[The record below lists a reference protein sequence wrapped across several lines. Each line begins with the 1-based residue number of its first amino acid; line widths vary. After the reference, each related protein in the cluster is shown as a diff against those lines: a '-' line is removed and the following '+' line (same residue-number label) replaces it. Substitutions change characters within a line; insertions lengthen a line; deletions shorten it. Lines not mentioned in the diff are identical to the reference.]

1 MRNTRIAVLALA
13 AALAAGEARAQAPAA
28 EPAGKDP
35 PRAAEPATKDD
46 VRTLAEE
53 VRRLKLEIAI
63 PDAEYRS
70 FAGLGPAASKVYFVP
85 KGLSLGGYGEITSQ
99 SFLDSRVSETDL
111 RRVVLYAGYRFS
123 PLVVFNAE
131 IEFEHVRELG
141 VEFAYVDLL
150 FHDAFRLRVG
160 NVLVPI
166 GFVNEMHEPPFFHG
180 VNRPG
185 VERNVIPA
193 TWHENGISA
202 HGEVGRLRYK
212 AYLLTGLDPIGR
224 GASAASWLR
233 GARSDG
239 GEARADDWAGVVNLT
254 ADLGPASVGGT
265 AYLGRSGQ
273 GEKAA
278 DGSRIRGEVTLLE
291 AHASLA
297 WRGLALR
304 VLGVVGRLGDAD
316 EISTALGLS
325 GADVLGSRVV
335 GAYAEAAYDVL
346 PLLASTDQAL
356 LPFLRYEY
364 QDLHRAVPAGGV
376 RNPALET
383 DTVVVGLTYKPLP
396 NVVFKADYQR
406 IDPRGAGS
414 PAQDQVNL
422 GAGFVF

>member
-1 MRNTRIAVLALA
+1 MRHTRIAVAALA
-13 AALAAGEARAQAPAA
+13 AALAAGPAPAQAPAA
-28 EPAGKDP
+28 EKKDP
-35 PRAAEPATKDD
+35 PPAAEAAAADD
-46 VRTLAEE
+46 VRALAEE

-70 FAGLGPAASKVYFVP
+70 FAGLGPAASKVYFVQ

-99 SFLDSRVSETDL
+99 SFLDSRASETDL

-141 VEFAYVDLL
+141 VEFAYLDLL
-150 FHDAFRLRVG
+150 FHDAFRLRIG

-185 VERNVIPA
+185 VERSIIPA
-193 TWHENGISA
+193 TWHENGIGV
-202 HGEVGRLRYK
+202 HGEAGRLRYR
-212 AYLLTGLDPIGR
+212 AYLLTGLDPVGR
-224 GASAASWLR
+224 GASAGTWLR
-233 GARSDG
+233 GARSGG
-239 GEARADDWAGVVNLT
+239 GEARADDWAGAVSLG
-254 ADLGPASVGGT
+254 ADLGPASVGAT

-278 DGSRIRGEVTLLE
+278 DGSTIRGKVTLLE
-291 AHASLA
+291 AHASLS

-304 VLGVVGRLGDAD
+304 ALGVVGALGDAG
-316 EISTALGLS
+316 EISAALGLT
-325 GADVLGSRVV
+325 GAAVLGSRVA

-346 PLLASTDQAL
+346 PLLVPTDQAL
-356 LPFLRYEY
+356 SPFVRYEV
-364 QDLHRAVPAGGV
+364 QDLHRAVPASGS

-383 DTVVVGLTYKPLP
+383 DTLVAGLTYKPLP

-406 IDPRGAGS
+406 IDPRGAG
-414 PAQDQVNL
+414 AAALDQVNL